1 MLEELLQRGCRGVFT
16 THLHEMFE
24 LPLRLDAVDF
34 LRMDI
39 QIKDDDGSWVPTWRL
54 ASGRCI
60 DSLAIHA
67 ALQAHVLKST
77 RYRDFHMLLYI
88 ECSRAL
94 TFEIVCHPCCPQGTH
109 SQKHSL

>member
-67 ALQAHVLKST
+67 ALQAHILRNTKETFAYDYILNVKSLYKDFYILLHLK
-77 RYRDFHMLLYI
+77 M
-88 ECSRAL
+88 
-94 TFEIVCHPCCPQGTH
+94 
-109 SQKHSL
+109 